1 LGYHAAMA
9 DQDGERLRV
18 AYEDRVRSL
27 ESDVAARQRELK
39 ILSEVA
45 SKVHGED
52 EVQAILDIAL
62 EEILGRLG
70 LHTAWIFIGDEREQ
84 KLDLV
89 ASRGVSPIYLEEIER
104 NGLGECLCPE
114 VFWSGHRMQARNT
127 TQCPRMPTIVEGL
140 AEPVAHACIPLR
152 FEKGSRGVL
161 NVANRPGR
169 LFTEDELRFLE
180 TLGHQIGLAVE
191 RARHL
196 HAERVRNQE
205 ARAMAA
211 ITKAIGGSLDI
222 PSILRAVVKTA
233 LDLLS
238 AERAYILLGSDPRRI
253 TVAQLGGP
261 LHPELREGHVLD
273 LAALDARL
281 HRRCLLERVTIR
293 IDDSSRDPR
302 ANRALAE
309 RWQTPSALLVPFV
322 AHDETLGLL
331 AVTAAHPRRWADEHV
346 EVAEALAAQ
355 AAVAVENA
363 RLYEEARAALHELR
377 NAQAR
382 IIHNEKMAVLG
393 TFASGLAHEVRNPLN
408 SISLQLSVLERRIG
422 RCEAGLA
429 GEMAELVDVIREEI
443 RRLEILVEDFLL
455 FSRTDHIQYR
465 PARLED
471 IVGEVLNLMALEAQA
486 SAVEMRYQA
495 DGPVPWM
502 RMDAEKMKQVVINL
516 VRNAIEAMPAGG
528 TVEVRTG
535 MSDGRAQLVVSDT
548 GPGLPS
554 DVDVFQLFV
563 TTKPKGT
570 GLGLSIVQQI
580 VLQHGGEIF
589 AGRAPAGGARFTIA
603 LPALPAEDPV
613 ASQEAVT

>member
-1 LGYHAAMA
+1 
-9 DQDGERLRV
+9 LRV

-45 SKVHGED
+45 SKVHGEN

-70 LHTAWIFIGDEREQ
+70 LGTAWIFVGDETDRR
-84 KLDLV
+84 LHLA
-89 ASRGVSPIYLEEIER
+89 ASRGVSPIYLDEIER

-114 VFWSGHRMQARNT
+114 VFWSGHSMQARNT
-127 TQCPRMPTIVEGL
+127 TQCPRMPTIVDGL

-191 RARHL
+191 RARHF
-196 HAERVRNQE
+196 HAER
-205 ARAMAA
+205 
-211 ITKAIGGSLDI
+211 L
-222 PSILRAVVKTA
+222 
-233 LDLLS
+233 
-238 AERAYILLGSDPRRI
+238 
-253 TVAQLGGP
+253 
-261 LHPELREGHVLD
+261 
-273 LAALDARL
+273 
-281 HRRCLLERVTIR
+281 
-293 IDDSSRDPR
+293 
-302 ANRALAE
+302 
-309 RWQTPSALLVPFV
+309 
-322 AHDETLGLL
+322 
-331 AVTAAHPRRWADEHV
+331 
-346 EVAEALAAQ
+346 ALAAQ
-355 AAVAVENA
+355 AAMAEENA
-363 RLYEEARAALHELR
+363 RLYAEARAALHELR
-377 NAQAR
+377 TAQAR
-382 IIHNEKMAVLG
+382 IIHSEKLAVLG

-422 RCEAGLA
+422 RCEAALA
-429 GEMAELVDVIREEI
+429 AQMGGLVDVIREEI
-443 RRLEILVEDFLL
+443 RRLEGLVDDFLL
-455 FSRTDHIQYR
+455 FSRTDRIQYV
-465 PARLED
+465 PAQLED
-471 IVGEVLNLMALEAQA
+471 IVAEVVNLMALEARALGVAIRQQ
-486 SAVEMRYQA
+486 R
-495 DGPVPWM
+495 DGPLPRM

-516 VRNAIEAMPAGG
+516 VRNALEAMPAGG

-548 GPGLPS
+548 GPGLPP
-554 DVDVFQLFV
+554 DVDVFQVFV

-580 VLQHGGEIF
+580 VLHHGGEIF
-589 AGRAPAGGARFTIA
+589 AGRAPDGGARFTIA

-613 ASQEAVT
+613 ASEEDS

>member
-1 LGYHAAMA
+1 
-9 DQDGERLRV
+9 LRV

-27 ESDVAARQRELK
+27 EGDVAARERELK

-45 SKVHGED
+45 AKVHGED
-52 EVQAILDIAL
+52 EVQPILDIAL
-62 EEILGRLG
+62 AEILGRLG
-70 LHTAWIFIGDEREQ
+70 LRTAWIFIGDEKDR
-84 KLDLV
+84 KLQLA
-89 ASRGVSPIYLEEIER
+89 ASRGVSPVYLEEIER

-127 TQCPRMPTIVEGL
+127 TQCPRMPTIVDGL

-152 FEKGSRGVL
+152 FEEGRRGVL
-161 NVANRPGR
+161 NVANLPGR

-180 TLGHQIGLAVE
+180 TLGHQICLAVG

-196 HAERVRNQE
+196 RAERVRNQE

-211 ITKAIGGSLDI
+211 ITRAIGGSMDI
-222 PSILRAVVKTA
+222 PSILRAVMKTA
-233 LDLLS
+233 LELLS
-238 AERAYILLGSDPRRI
+238 ADRAYILLGSDPRRV
-253 TVAQLGGP
+253 TVAQLGGSP
-261 LHPELREGHVLD
+261 HPELREGQVVD
-273 LAALDARL
+273 LTALDARL
-281 HRRCLLERVTIR
+281 HQRCLEERATFRV
-293 IDDSSRDPR
+293 DDWSRDPR
-302 ANRALAE
+302 VNRALAE
-309 RWQTPSALLVPFV
+309 RWQMPSALLVPFV

-331 AVTAAHPRRWADEHV
+331 ALTAAQPRQWAEEHV

-363 RLYEEARAALHELR
+363 RLYEEARAALHQLR
-377 NAQAR
+377 TAQAR
-382 IIHNEKMAVLG
+382 IIHNEKLAVLG

-429 GEMAELVDVIREEI
+429 SEMRGVVDVIRDEI

-455 FSRTDHIQYR
+455 FSRTDRIQYV

-471 IVGEVLNLMALEAQA
+471 IVAEVSNLMGLEAQA
-486 SAVEMRYQA
+486 LGVTLRQET
-495 DGPVPWM
+495 DGPLPRL

-528 TVEVRTG
+528 TVEIRTG
-535 MSDGRAQLVVSDT
+535 MSEGRAQLMVSDT
-548 GPGLPS
+548 GPGLPP
-554 DVDVFQLFV
+554 DVDVFEVFV

-580 VLQHGGEIF
+580 VLHHGGEIV
-589 AGRAPAGGARFTIA
+589 AGRAPGGGACR
-603 LPALPAEDPV
+603 
-613 ASQEAVT
+613 VTK